1 MVSLAVVF
9 LILIIVVGLVLM
21 ACNSESYCNC
31 TGVSTMT
38 NKPTYFVY
46 RPTGDV
52 SDSSCKQNGCS
63 ATLYDNQCKLQSVN
77 VQQPAPLL
85 EFSNLGWKTTSG
97 TDTTMFGNSWT
108 AGGGCNSSSVP
119 LVSMQAPPQNC
130 SNLNTYPSTVL
141 TSTTTAVPYAQNYG
155 SSSCTLRTLAS
166 TPLISSPAPCNIKLT
181 PTPKIP
187 YVGPAGPYTLPS
199 SKCCGSVDAYNLN
212 TGVM

>member
-1 MVSLAVVF
+1 MSLG
-9 LILIIVVGLVLM
+9 ILIIILVIVVMLM
-21 ACNSESYCNC
+21 AMTNNPEAYCSC

-52 SDSSCKQNGCS
+52 SDSSCKPNKCS
-63 ATLYDNQCKLQSVN
+63 ATMYNNQCKLQSVS

-85 EFSNLGWKTTSG
+85 EFSNLGWKTTPG

-119 LVSMQAPPQNC
+119 LVSMSAPPQNC
-130 SNLNTYPSTVL
+130 SSSCTAPSVVL
-141 TSTTTAVPYAQNYG
+141 TSSTKEVPYAQNYG
-155 SSSCTLRTLAS
+155 SSSCTLRTLAG

-181 PTPKIP
+181 PTPRIP

-199 SKCCGSVDAYNLN
+199 SKCCGGADAYNLS
-212 TGVM
+212 TGVL